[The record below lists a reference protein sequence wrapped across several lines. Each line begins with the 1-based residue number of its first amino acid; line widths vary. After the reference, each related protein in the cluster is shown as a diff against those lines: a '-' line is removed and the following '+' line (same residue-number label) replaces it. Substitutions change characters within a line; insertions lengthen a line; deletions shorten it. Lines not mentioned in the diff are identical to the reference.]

1 MSLDV
6 DQAIDRRRMRRKVT
20 FWRVFA
26 VIAILL
32 AGGGL
37 LAGAGGANY
46 IEKSSAHVARV
57 TIGGLIRNDKK
68 RVELLEEIE
77 KSGARAVLVIID
89 SPGGTVTGSE
99 QLYKALRKLSEKK
112 TVLAVVE
119 GSAASGAYIAA
130 MGAERIFAPRSAI
143 IGSIGVIFQYP
154 NFHQLLQKIG
164 VDVESIKSS
173 PLKASPNGLEPTS
186 PEAKAAVASLV
197 ADSYGWF
204 KSLVQERRALDAA
217 LLAKVSD
224 GRVFTAAQA
233 LPLKLVDEIGDEN
246 TAREWLAKNKNV
258 PKDLKTRDW
267 RVRTVGSEFRWLSAP
282 LRCSRSPASRRL
294 RRRFRTIR
302 SCAPQRAR
310 SLTGFWRSGTLNCVI
325 DSWRN
330 SF

>member
-26 VIAILL
+26 VVAVLL
-32 AGGGL
+32 AAGGL
-37 LAGAGGANY
+37 LAGVGGSNY

-57 TIGGLIRNDKK
+57 TIGGLIRNDRQ

-77 KSGARAVLVIID
+77 KSGAKAVLVIID

-99 QLYKALRKLSEKK
+99 QLFKSLRKLAEKK
-112 TVLAVVE
+112 TVVAVVE

-186 PEAKAAVASLV
+186 PEAKAAVAALV

-204 KSLVQERRALDAA
+204 KDLVKERRALDVAT
-217 LLAKVSD
+217 LAKVSD

-233 LPLKLVDEIGDEN
+233 LPLKLIDEIGDERA
-246 TAREWLAKNKNV
+246 ARQWLAKNKDV
-258 PKDLKTRDW
+258 SVDLKVRDW
-267 RVRTVGSEFRWLSAP
+267 RVRTVGSEFRWLSAAASVFEFAGLATLSSAISNDSV
-282 LRCSRSPASRRL
+282 LRAAASAQLDGLLALWHPQL
-294 RRRFRTIR
+294 R
-302 SCAPQRAR
+302 
-310 SLTGFWRSGTLNCVI
+310 N
-325 DSWRN
+325 
-330 SF
+330 

>member
-37 LAGAGGANY
+37 LAGAGGASY

-267 RVRTVGSEFRWLSAP
+267 RVRTVGSEFRWLSAAAALFEVAGFSTLASAISNDSV
-282 LRCSRSPASRRL
+282 LRAAASAQLDGLLALWHPEL
-294 RRRFRTIR
+294 R
-302 SCAPQRAR
+302 
-310 SLTGFWRSGTLNCVI
+310 N
-325 DSWRN
+325 
-330 SF
+330 

>member
-26 VIAILL
+26 VAAVFIAAAGVL
-32 AGGGL
+32 AGIGGT
-37 LAGAGGANY
+37 GY
-46 IEKSSAHVARV
+46 VEKSSAHVARV
-57 TIGGLIRNDKK
+57 TIGGLIRNDRD
-68 RVELLEEIE
+68 RVKLFEEIE
-77 KSGARAVLVIID
+77 KSGAKAVIIVID

-99 QLYKALRKLSEKK
+99 QLFKALRKLNEKK
-112 TVLAVVE
+112 PVIAVVE

-130 MGAERIFAPRSAI
+130 MGTERIFAPRSAI

-204 KSLVQERRALDAA
+204 KDLVKERRAMDAA
-217 LLAKVSD
+217 TLAKVSD
-224 GRVFTAAQA
+224 GRVFTASQA
-233 LPLKLVDEIGDEN
+233 LPLKLIDEIGDEK

-258 PKDLKTRDW
+258 SADLSVRDW
-267 RVRTVGSEFRWLSAP
+267 KVRTPGSEFRWLSAASALLEFAGFESLASAMSNESV
-282 LRCSRSPASRRL
+282 LRAAASAQL
-294 RRRFRTIR
+294 DGLL
-302 SCAPQRAR
+302 ALWHPQLTAR
-310 SLTGFWRSGTLNCVI
+310 
-325 DSWRN
+325 
-330 SF
+330 